1 MGKIIDHSEQ
11 NILFEKF
18 SIVLVDFILGKNV
31 NFLVSYFKKQTTK
44 TSKEKINKQKSKVF

>member
-1 MGKIIDHSEQ
+1 MGKIIDHSQQ